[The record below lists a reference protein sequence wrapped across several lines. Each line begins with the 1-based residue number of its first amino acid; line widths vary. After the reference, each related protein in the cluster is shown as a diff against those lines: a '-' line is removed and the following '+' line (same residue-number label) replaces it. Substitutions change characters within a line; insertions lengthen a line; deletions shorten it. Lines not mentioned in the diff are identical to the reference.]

1 MRVVGHRGVKGGV
14 GVSSSHFS
22 RVRAR
27 IGTGGLVIAAIILA
41 ALAFITVNVLQSFTP
56 ERVDTAT
63 GRQFPC
69 TVLSVYDGD
78 GPINCAEID
87 GEGQQVRVRLRG
99 IDAREPDNSCQ
110 VETCPAM
117 SGQEAKA
124 ILTGLAVGRLQC
136 TSFGPSY
143 NRVDSSCL
151 NSAGVDI
158 SCEMIRTG
166 AAVRWPQYDR
176 EQRLVNCV
184 PRNRDGAG
192 R

>member
-1 MRVVGHRGVKGGV
+1 MATSYWGRLRG
-14 GVSSSHFS
+14 
-22 RVRAR
+22 R

-41 ALAFITVNVLQSFTP
+41 AVIFIVVNVLQSFAP
-56 ERVDTAT
+56 EQVDTAT
-63 GRQFPC
+63 GSRFAC

-78 GPINCAEID
+78 GPINCAEVD

-110 VETCPAM
+110 VETCPPL
-117 SGQEAKA
+117 SGREAKA
-124 ILTGLAVGRLQC
+124 ILTRLAVGRLQC

-143 NRVDSSCL
+143 NRVDSSCW

-158 SCEMIRTG
+158 SCEMIRRG

-184 PRNRDGAG
+184 PG
-192 R
+192 RR

>member
-1 MRVVGHRGVKGGV
+1 MSESFWGRLRG
-14 GVSSSHFS
+14 
-22 RVRAR
+22 R
-27 IGTGGLVIAAIILA
+27 IGTGGLVIAGIVLA
-41 ALAFITVNVLQSFTP
+41 AIAFITVNALQSFRP
-56 ERVDTAT
+56 EQVDIAT
-63 GRQFPC
+63 GSPFAC

-87 GEGQQVRVRLRG
+87 HEGQQVRVRLRG

-110 VETCPAM
+110 VETCPPL
-117 SGQEAKA
+117 SGREAKA
-124 ILTGLAVGRLQC
+124 ILTRLAVGRLQC
-136 TSFGPSY
+136 VSFGPSY
-143 NRVDSSCL
+143 NRVDSSCT

-176 EQRLVNCV
+176 EQRLVNCL
-184 PRNRDGAG
+184 PRG